1 MFWRIPVFFKGTPIL
16 TPNGSRPIESFQ
28 VGDEILSRVEHAVN
42 APSRVSTVDAVFKL
56 DATILE
62 VGVGGQLIE
71 TTEKHPFFVH
81 ETGWV
86 AAKDLQ
92 PGQLLVGHNGTLT
105 TVDSVTLTE
114 RSVAVYNMRVASD
127 HTYFVGAND
136 WGFSVWV
143 HNAYYVRK
151 VSDDVWEVVTVS
163 GEVKWT
169 ADTRTAAKEV
179 AGRWNRRVLS
189 EAVGTIGKPEVSHH
203 VIPLEALDND
213 LQELMM
219 RAERGGFDINAQLN
233 GRALI
238 PDNVPN
244 RPTEHLGPHS
254 KYNEAVIGALEN
266 IDVDARILSDV
277 QIAERVQALSD
288 AVGDAIDNGW
298 LPIE

>member
-28 VGDEILSRVEHAVN
+28 VGDEILSRVEHDVN
-42 APSRVSTVDAVFKL
+42 ASSRVSTVEAVFKL
-56 DATILE
+56 DAAILE
-62 VGVGGQLIE
+62 VVVGGQLIE

-86 AAKDLQ
+86 AAKD
-92 PGQLLVGHNGTLT
+92 
-105 TVDSVTLTE
+105 
-114 RSVAVYNMRVASD
+114 
-127 HTYFVGAND
+127 HTYFVGAKD
-136 WGFSVWV
+136 WAFSVWV

-219 RAERGGFDINAQLN
+219 RAERGGFDINAPRN
-233 GRALI
+233 GRALM
-238 PDNVPN
+238 PDIEHVGNHRQYN
-244 RPTEHLGPHS
+244 R
-254 KYNEAVIGALEN
+254 NVIGGLDEINAHAE
-266 IDVDARILSDV
+266 VLSDI
-277 QIAERVQALSD
+277 QIAREIQAFSD
-288 AVGDAIDNGW
+288 VIGDAIDKGM
-298 LPIE
+298 LPTE